1 MLTDIGF
8 IGLGVMGA
16 SMARRL
22 VQAGHRVTV
31 YNRTAS
37 RCEPLAAAG
46 ARVAASPREAAQG
59 NGVVI
64 SIVTDSPDVQEVLL
78 GPAGAIHGAAP
89 GTVFID
95 MSTIAPEAARSI
107 GQTLEQRGHRFLD
120 APVTGG
126 DVGAREG

>member
-1 MLTDIGF
+1 MLTNVGF

-46 ARVAASPREAAQG
+46 ARVARSPREVAEG
-59 NGVVI
+59 NGLVI
-64 SIVTDSPDVQEVLL
+64 SVVTDSPDVEAVLL
-78 GPAGAIHGAAP
+78 GPNGAVHGAAA
-89 GTVFID
+89 GTTFVD
-95 MSTIAPEAARSI
+95 MSTI
-107 GQTLEQRGHRFLD
+107 
-120 APVTGG
+120 
-126 DVGAREG
+126 